1 MKGRYTPENLTEEN
15 SNATQ
20 DRGGR
25 RRDRSSFFPRLA
37 EGEREGTQHEPRS
50 TSRSR
55 FTRQHRS
62 RSRAKYKTRA
72 TTSPQGQSHEGLD
85 GCRSSRQ
92 MVSWVGE
99 VSGESIRS
107 GSLPEV
113 VAEGSTLGEEPNH
126 IKKMLEQLTCENA
139 KQRDEIKQL
148 KKENAKL
155 RQNKLRESA
164 SSIATCSRI
173 LTPAPAQESGVHAVK
188 RRAEEISPVENEDL
202 SKPLEKKVENM
213 LGELIKAP
221 MIGEFL
227 DGSGWD
233 AALLSSDSQSQARLI
248 RQAEDA
254 AKAHGIMAA
263 V

>member
-1 MKGRYTPENLTEEN
+1 MEEKG
-15 SNATQ
+15 NATK

-25 RRDRSSFFPRLA
+25 RRDRSSSFPLLA

-55 FTRQHRS
+55 STRQHRS
-62 RSRAKYKTRA
+62 TSRAKSKKRA
-72 TTSPQGQSHEGLD
+72 TTSPQGQSHEGPD
-85 GCRSSRQ
+85 GGRGSQQ

-99 VSGESIRS
+99 VSGESLRS
-107 GSLPEV
+107 GTLPEV
-113 VAEGSTLGEEPNH
+113 VAEGSTLGQELNH
-126 IKKMLEQLTCENA
+126 IKKMLEQLTRENA

-148 KKENAKL
+148 KEENAKL
-155 RQNKLRESA
+155 RQNQLRESS
-164 SSIATCSRI
+164 SSIASCSRI
-173 LTPAPAQESGVHAVK
+173 LTPALAQESGVHAAK

-213 LGELIKAP
+213 LGELTKAP
-221 MIGEFL
+221 MRGEFP

-233 AALLSSDSQSQARLI
+233 AVLLSSDSQLQARLI

-254 AKAHGIMAA
+254 ARARGIMA
-263 V
+263 VV